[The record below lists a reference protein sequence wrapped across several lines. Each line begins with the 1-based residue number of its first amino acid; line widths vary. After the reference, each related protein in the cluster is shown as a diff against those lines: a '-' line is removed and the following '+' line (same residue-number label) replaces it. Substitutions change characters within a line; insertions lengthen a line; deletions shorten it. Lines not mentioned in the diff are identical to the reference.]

1 MKGKETFMSRRG
13 LMSLMTIVMLAS
25 FVFASPMQQS
35 DTQSSPTKQDKSAS
49 SSTKSDKHDH
59 SMQNDKHSDSM
70 HDTMSGTTL
79 NSDDRKFI
87 MNAAHGGMMEVKLGH
102 LAADKATDA
111 DVKQFGQRMVDDHS
125 KANSELMALASQKGI
140 TLPASSDSAMMNQSD
155 QSSSMSSSTAQS
167 TDQQS
172 STSSSTTGQQS
183 SMDTSASG
191 QRHAR
196 VDANTSE
203 TLDDQ
208 KAMNKLSGLS
218 GDAFDRE
225 YINMMV
231 KDHEKDVKEFEKAS
245 MKAKDPDV
253 RAFAAKTLPTL
264 REHLQQVRDIQNR
277 MKSSNKSTSKT

>member
-1 MKGKETFMSRRG
+1 
-13 LMSLMTIVMLAS
+13 MSLMTIVMLAT

-49 SSTKSDKHDH
+49 SSTKSDKHNH
-59 SMQNDKHSDSM
+59 STQDSAHSDSM
-70 HDTMSGTTL
+70 HDTSSSTML

-87 MNAAHGGMMEVKLGH
+87 MNAAHGGMMEVTLGH
-102 LAADKATDA
+102 LAADKATNA

-140 TLPASSDSAMMNQSD
+140 TLPASGDSAMTNQSD
-155 QSSSMSSSTAQS
+155 QSMSTSSSTAQS

-172 STSSSTTGQQS
+172 STSSSTTGQQG

-196 VDANTSE
+196 VDANTGE

-264 REHLQQVRDIQNR
+264 REHLQQVRDIQSR
-277 MKSSNKSTSKT
+277 MKSSTKSTTE

>member
-1 MKGKETFMSRRG
+1 
-13 LMSLMTIVMLAS
+13 MSLMTIVMLAT

-35 DTQSSPTKQDKSAS
+35 DTQSNPNKQDKSAS

-59 SMQNDKHSDSM
+59 SMQDKHSDSM
-70 HDTMSGTTL
+70 HDTMSNTTL

-102 LAADKATDA
+102 LAVDKATNP

-140 TLPASSDSAMMNQSD
+140 TLPASSDSAMMIQND
-155 QSSSMSSSTAQS
+155 QSSSTSPSTAQS

-172 STSSSTTGQQS
+172 STSSSGSQQS
-183 SMDTSASG
+183 SMDTSTSG

-196 VDANTSE
+196 VDTNTAE
-203 TLDDQ
+203 MLKDEEG
-208 KAMNKLSGLS
+208 MNKLSGLS

-225 YINMMV
+225 YVNMMV

-245 MKAKDPDV
+245 TNAKDSDV
-253 RAFAAKTLPTL
+253 RAFATKTLPTL
-264 REHLQQVRDIQNR
+264 REHLQQVRDIQSR
-277 MKSSNKSTSKT
+277 MKSSNKSTTQ